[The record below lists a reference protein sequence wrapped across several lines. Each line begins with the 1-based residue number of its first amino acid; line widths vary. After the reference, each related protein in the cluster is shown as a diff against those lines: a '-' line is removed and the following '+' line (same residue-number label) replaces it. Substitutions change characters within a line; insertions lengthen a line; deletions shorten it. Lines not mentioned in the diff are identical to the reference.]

1 MTEYQRGALNTI
13 RTQPDCKRAVVF
25 LHGFSG
31 DRDDTWDRLPGL
43 LGTAVADWDIY
54 TIGYATTFLPDL
66 LGVWS
71 ADPDI
76 PILATMLTTQARID
90 PLSRY
95 KSLAVVAHSMG
106 GLVVQRAL
114 VDDPKFAGRT
124 NKVILFGTPSTG
136 LRKASWVAPWKRQLR
151 NMAAGSEFIKTL
163 RQDWDSRF
171 EQGLGFQLLVVAGE
185 QDQFVPPESNLAPF
199 HRECRYVVPGNHL
212 SMVRAADTNSPS
224 VRLLVSAFS
233 DAPAVD
239 DATSQLALAAEIP
252 DATASALIEA
262 GGDQMSQLE
271 VVRSA
276 LALEQNGKRD
286 EAMALLQRYQ
296 TLGTD
301 VQGTLAGR
309 IKRMWIEN
317 EDLGFAQH
325 ALSLYQE
332 ALDKARKMGDASQIY
347 YHAINVA
354 FLEFVAFDRLDRAR
368 EMAELALI
376 NTSVAEENARSVATQ
391 AEANLYLGRRDVAL
405 YFYRRMLSFEAE
417 AWEYSSTALQ
427 AGQIASKLKD
437 GELAD
442 KLEDIF
448 TPTVRQANTIFVSY
462 SRQDEEWKNRFCQ
475 MLAPFL
481 RDGDLELKLWVDGG
495 NTRPGDRWHE
505 EIQDALKVAGV
516 AVVLVSGPFLSSE
529 YVMGYELPTIISAA
543 ADGKLRLF
551 WVYVSHAGYD
561 ATELEPFQAAH
572 DVSRPLCAL
581 ERPEQDAILLNIARD
596 IKAAALGATERFRDQ
611 DQR

>member
-1 MTEYQRGALNTI
+1 MTEFQRGTLNTI
-13 RTQPDCKRAVVF
+13 RSRPDCKQAVIF

-43 LGTAVADWDIY
+43 LGTAIADWDIY
-54 TIGYATTFLPDL
+54 TLGYATTFLPDL

-76 PILATMLTTQARID
+76 PILATMLTTQAGID
-90 PLSRY
+90 PLRRY
-95 KSLAVVAHSMG
+95 RSLAVVAHSMG

-114 VDDPKFAGRT
+114 VDAPRLADRT
-124 NKVILFGTPSTG
+124 KKVILFGTPSAG
-136 LRKASWVAPWKRQLR
+136 LRKASWLARWKRQLR
-151 NMAAGSEFIKTL
+151 NMAIGSEFITTL
-163 RQDWDSRF
+163 RRDWATRF
-171 EQGLGFQLLVVAGE
+171 ERDQHFDLMVVAGE

-199 HRECRYVVPGNHL
+199 PRQYWYVVPGNHL
-212 SMVRAADTNSPS
+212 SMVLAADSDSPS
-224 VRLLVSAFS
+224 VRLLVSALS

-239 DATSQLALAAEIP
+239 DATSRLTLAAEIP
-252 DATASALIEA
+252 DATASVLIEA

-271 VVRSA
+271 VVRAA

-286 EAMALLQRYQ
+286 EAVALLQRYQ

-332 ALDKARKMGDASQIY
+332 ALDKARNWGDASQIY

-354 FLEFVAFDRLDRAR
+354 FLEFVAFGRLERAR
-368 EMAELALI
+368 EMAELALTNASI
-376 NTSVAEENARSVATQ
+376 AEENAWSVATQ

-405 YFYRRMLSFEAE
+405 YFYRRMLAFEAE
-417 AWEYSSTALQ
+417 PWEYSTTALQ
-427 AGQIASKLKD
+427 AGQIASKLED
-437 GELAD
+437 GQLAD
-442 KLEDIF
+442 RLEEIF

-462 SRQDEEWKNRFCQ
+462 SHQDEEWKNRFCQ

-481 RDGDLELKLWVDGG
+481 RDGDLELQLWVDEG
-495 NTRPGDRWHE
+495 NIWPGDKWHE
-505 EIQDALKVAGV
+505 EIQNALKVAGV
-516 AVVLVSGPFLSSE
+516 AVVLVSAPFLSSE
-529 YVMGYELPTIISAA
+529 YVMRYELPEIISAA
-543 ADGKLRLF
+543 ADGNLRLF
-551 WVYVSHAGYD
+551 WVYVSYAAYD

-572 DVSRPLCAL
+572 DVSRPLYAL

-611 DQR
+611 DQG

>member
-1 MTEYQRGALNTI
+1 M
-13 RTQPDCKRAVVF
+13 
-25 LHGFSG
+25 HGFSG

-54 TIGYATTFLPDL
+54 TLGYATTFLPDL

-76 PILATMLTTQARID
+76 PILATMLTTQASID

-106 GLVVQRAL
+106 GLVAQRAL

-124 NKVILFGTPSTG
+124 TKVILFGTPSTG

-171 EQGLGFQLLVVAGE
+171 EQGLGFQLMVVAGE

-199 HRECRYVVPGNHL
+199 QRECRYVVPGNHL
-212 SMVRAADTNSPS
+212 SLVRAADTNSPS

-252 DATASALIEA
+252 DASASALIEA
-262 GGDQMSQLE
+262 GGNQMSQLE
-271 VVRSA
+271 VVRAA

-332 ALDKARKMGDASQIY
+332 ALDKALKMGDASQIY

-376 NTSVAEENARSVATQ
+376 NAAVAEENAWSVATQ

-417 AWEYSSTALQ
+417 AWEYSSKALQ

-442 KLEDIF
+442 KLEEVF
-448 TPTVRQANTIFVSY
+448 TPTVRQANTILVSY

-481 RDGDLELKLWVDGG
+481 RDGDLELKLWVDEG
-495 NTRPGDRWHE
+495 NTRPGDRRHE
-505 EIQDALKVAGV
+505 EIQNALKVAGV
-516 AVVLVSGPFLSSE
+516 AVVLVSGPFLSSK

-551 WVYVSHAGYD
+551 CIYVSHAGYD

-572 DVSRPLCAL
+572 DVSRPLYAL

>member
-1 MTEYQRGALNTI
+1 MTEYQRGALNAI

-54 TIGYATTFLPDL
+54 TLGYATTFLPDL

-76 PILATMLTTQARID
+76 PILATMLTTQASID

-106 GLVVQRAL
+106 GLVAQRAL

-124 NKVILFGTPSTG
+124 TKVILFGTPSTG

-171 EQGLGFQLLVVAGE
+171 EQGLGFQLMVVAGE

-212 SMVRAADTNSPS
+212 SLVRAADTNSPS

-252 DATASALIEA
+252 DASASALIEA
-262 GGDQMSQLE
+262 GGNQMSQLE
-271 VVRSA
+271 VVRAA

-325 ALSLYQE
+325 AMSLYQE

-354 FLEFVAFDRLDRAR
+354 FLEFVAFDRLERAR

-376 NTSVAEENARSVATQ
+376 NASVAEENAWSVATQ

-442 KLEDIF
+442 KLEEVF

-481 RDGDLELKLWVDGG
+481 RDGDLELKLWVDEG

-505 EIQDALKVAGV
+505 EMQNALKVAGV

-529 YVMGYELPTIISAA
+529 YVMGYDLPTIISAA

-551 WVYVSHAGYD
+551 WVCVSHAGYD

-572 DVSRPLCAL
+572 DVSRPLYAL

>member
-1 MTEYQRGALNTI
+1 M
-13 RTQPDCKRAVVF
+13 
-25 LHGFSG
+25 HGFSG

-43 LGTAVADWDIY
+43 LGAAVSDWDIY
-54 TIGYATTFLPDL
+54 TLGYATTVLPDL

-76 PILATMLTTQARID
+76 PILATMLTTQASIN

-114 VDDPKFAGRT
+114 IDDPKFAERT
-124 NKVILFGTPSTG
+124 DKVILFGTPSTG

-151 NMAAGSEFIKTL
+151 NMAAGSGFIKTL

-171 EQGLGFQLLVVAGE
+171 EQGLGFQLMVVAGE

-199 HRECRYVVPGNHL
+199 PSECRYVVPGNHL

-224 VRLLVSAFS
+224 LRLLVSALS
-233 DAPAVD
+233 DTPPVN
-239 DATSQLALAAEIP
+239 DATSQLALAAEIR

-286 EAMALLQRYQ
+286 EAMAVLQRYQ

-309 IKRMWIEN
+309 LKRMWIEN

-325 ALSLYQE
+325 ALNLYHE
-332 ALDKARKMGDASQIY
+332 ALDKACKAGDAGQIY
-347 YHAINVA
+347 YHSINVA
-354 FLEFVAFDRLDRAR
+354 FLEFVAFDRSDRAR
-368 EMAELALI
+368 EMAELALK
-376 NTSVAEENARSVATQ
+376 NASVAEENAWSVATQ
-391 AEANLYLGRRDVAL
+391 AEANLYLGRRDLAL
-405 YFYRRMLSFEAE
+405 YFYQRMLAFEAE
-417 AWEYSSTALQ
+417 PWEYSSTALQ

-437 GELAD
+437 GQLAD
-442 KLEDIF
+442 SLEEIF

-462 SRQDEEWKNRFCQ
+462 SHQDEVWKNRLCQ
-475 MLAPFL
+475 MLGPFL
-481 RDGDLELKLWVDGG
+481 RDGDLELKLWVDEG
-495 NTRPGDRWHE
+495 NIRPGDRWYE
-505 EIQDALKVAGV
+505 EIQNALKVAGV
-516 AVVLVSGPFLSSE
+516 AVVLVSAPFLSSE
-529 YVMGYELPTIISAA
+529 YVMKYELPAIIGAA

-551 WVYVSHAGYD
+551 WVYVSYAAYD

-572 DVSRPLCAL
+572 DVSRPLYSL

-596 IKAAALGATERFRDQ
+596 IKAAALGATERFRGQ